1 MQNERLDPQR
11 TAVVFFDTLKV
22 YAYDND
28 LKGVAPEARFQVD
41 SLASLAQMARG
52 AGLPIFYARADH
64 RPDGKDAAPGLTD
77 LALAPRAGGDTFG
90 HRQVWGTE
98 AANIIDEI
106 APQPGDYQIY
116 KHRWS
121 AFFQTELELS
131 LRARGIDT
139 ILLAGGSAEV
149 GVGSTA
155 YEGRDLDFNVV
166 LVRETMRSGR
176 GPWVSDFF
184 VDEIAPGIA
193 RVRSLQQVAGLLGA
207 SGGTAPRT
215 AESAPRA
222 EAPTPIAPTASD
234 PRVDPK
240 QTAVVLFDMLKGG
253 NYDKESRT
261 LKPESRPFIE
271 AGARM
276 VEVARRHGMPIF
288 YTQPIHRADG
298 GDWCS
303 ALTDRVGR
311 PNVERFRR
319 LRINP
324 GSFAGSWEAEV
335 VDELAPQPGDYMIR
349 KHRYNAFHGTPLE
362 LSLHRAGVTNVILAG
377 AAINAG
383 VASTAYGARDRDFNL
398 ITLRDA
404 CRSGSPAITSYF
416 MDHVFPRMG
425 RVRTVGQTVAL
436 LEGK

>member
-1 MQNERLDPQR
+1 MQNDRLDPQR

-22 YAYDND
+22 YAYDRE

-41 SLASLAQMARG
+41 ALAGLAEMARS
-52 AGLPIFYARADH
+52 ANIPIFYARADH
-64 RPDGKDAAPGLTD
+64 RPDGKDASPIITD
-77 LALAPRAGGDTFG
+77 LSLAQRSGSDTLS
-90 HRQVWGTE
+90 HAWGTE

-106 APQPGDYQIY
+106 APRPGDYQIF

-121 AFFQTELELS
+121 AFYQTELELS
-131 LRARGIDT
+131 LRARGVDT
-139 ILLAGGSAEV
+139 ILLAGGSTEV
-149 GVGSTA
+149 GVASTA

-166 LVRETMRSGR
+166 LVQETMRSGR

-184 VDEIAPGIA
+184 VNQVAPGIA
-193 RVRSLQQVAGLLGA
+193 RIRSLQQVGDLLGVSA
-207 SGGTAPRT
+207 KSLAGTAPEGGEPSRM
-215 AESAPRA
+215 APPA
-222 EAPTPIAPTASD
+222 ND
-234 PRVDPK
+234 PPLDPK
-240 QTAVVLFDMLKGG
+240 QTGVVIFDMLKGG
-253 NYDKESRT
+253 NYDGESGK
-261 LKPESRPFIE
+261 LKSESRPFIE

-276 VEVARRHGMPIF
+276 VEVARRLGLPIF
-288 YTQPIHRADG
+288 YTQPIHREDG
-298 GDWCS
+298 ADWCS

-311 PNVERFRR
+311 PNVERFGK

-324 GSFAGSWEAEV
+324 GSFAGSRQAEV
-335 VDELAPQPGDYMIR
+335 VDEVAPQAGDYIIR

-362 LSLHRAGVTNVILAG
+362 LSIHRAGVTNVLLAG

-404 CRSGSPAITSYF
+404 CRSGDPAITSYF

-425 RVRTVGQTVAL
+425 RVRTVDEVTAL
-436 LEGK
+436 LEKG